1 MRRSMAR
8 LLDLKDRESSEVMH
22 LRPTLS
28 ESSTRSQSR
37 LKGTRLR
44 KQGKGGREG
53 SQSYVEIHSGKI
65 KKYIFFP
72 LLHHLQI
79 TGTAGTNVSEIF
91 TCQNELK
98 QIDSSLPTDF

>member
-1 MRRSMAR
+1 MAR
-8 LLDLKDRESSEVMH
+8 LSDLKDRESSEVMY

-65 KKYIFFP
+65 KKYFYFFS

-98 QIDSSLPTDF
+98 QIDSSLPADF

>member
-1 MRRSMAR
+1 MLRSMAR
-8 LLDLKDRESSEVMH
+8 LSDLKDRESSEVMY

-44 KQGKGGREG
+44 KQGGGRG
-53 SQSYVEIHSGKI
+53 ANLMLKFTVEKI
-65 KKYIFFP
+65 KKYFYFFFS

-79 TGTAGTNVSEIF
+79 TGTAGTDVSEIF

-98 QIDSSLPTDF
+98 QIDSSLPADF

>member
-1 MRRSMAR
+1 MAR
-8 LLDLKDRESSEVMH
+8 LSDLKDRESSEVMY

-44 KQGKGGREG
+44 KQGGREG

-65 KKYIFFP
+65 KKYFFFS